1 MEGPIYSEVSTII
14 GQEDSTSFRTSVR
27 IYHNDDNVDK
37 VDSDFRNIDVENFF
51 DFGSGSVTDLDV
63 FFRLSTDIKNVDER
77 QKPYFYSDLVRTGSE
92 RWMSKIAKNHF
103 VKIILKFSMAD

>member
-27 IYHNDDNVDK
+27 IYHNDVDDDVDK
-37 VDSDFRNIDVENFF
+37 VDSDFRSIDVENFF
-51 DFGSGSVTDLDV
+51 DFGSGSVSDLDV

-77 QKPYFYSDLVRTGSE
+77 QKPYFYSDLV
-92 RWMSKIAKNHF
+92 KQ
-103 VKIILKFSMAD
+103 KFL

>member
-27 IYHNDDNVDK
+27 IYHDVDK
-37 VDSDFRNIDVENFF
+37 VDSDFRSIDVENFF
-51 DFGSGSVTDLDV
+51 DFGSGSVSDLDV

-92 RWMSKIAKNHF
+92 RWMSKIHF
-103 VKIILKFSMAD
+103 FKIILKFSMAD